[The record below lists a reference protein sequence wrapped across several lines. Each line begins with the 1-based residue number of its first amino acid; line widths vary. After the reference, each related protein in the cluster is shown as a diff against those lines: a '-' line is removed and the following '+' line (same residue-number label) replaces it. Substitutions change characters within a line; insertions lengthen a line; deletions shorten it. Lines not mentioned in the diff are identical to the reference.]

1 MRPAGPGG
9 RASLARSCA
18 GQIPRSWKDQLPM
31 STPQPPH
38 PLGALTTAEL
48 TRYRRELEHAL
59 KALPGHAAVRQQL
72 QARLADVQAEQE
84 SRAAIAA
91 RR

>member
-1 MRPAGPGG
+1 
-9 RASLARSCA
+9 
-18 GQIPRSWKDQLPM
+18 M

-59 KALPGHAAVRQQL
+59 KTLPDYATVRDQL
-72 QARLADVQAEQE
+72 KVKLADIQAEQE
-84 SRAAIAA
+84 SRASIAD

>member
-1 MRPAGPGG
+1 
-9 RASLARSCA
+9 
-18 GQIPRSWKDQLPM
+18 M

-59 KALPGHAAVRQQL
+59 KTLPDHATVRDQL
-72 QARLADVQAEQE
+72 KAKLADIQAEQE
-84 SRAAIAA
+84 SRASIAA